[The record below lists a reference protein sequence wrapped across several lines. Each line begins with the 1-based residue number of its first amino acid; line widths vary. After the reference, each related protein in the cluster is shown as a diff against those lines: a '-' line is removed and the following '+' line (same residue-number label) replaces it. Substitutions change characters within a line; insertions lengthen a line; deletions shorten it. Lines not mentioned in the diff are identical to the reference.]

1 VDGWNLGRSWYW
13 SPAQNAVACELV
25 DWERCGARIV
35 FLPGD
40 HDRLNLDLVETLC
53 RRIAIQPELIHR
65 SAASRQMITHRDQ
78 FGGSLNSV
86 NSLSLM
92 SGQAYTLALRINDW
106 YRRERFELD
115 RRSLVA
121 DLKCSLTKSG
131 QLSHFHPFR

>member
-13 SPAQNAVACELV
+13 SPAQNAVASELV

-92 SGQAYTLALRINDW
+92 SGQAY
-106 YRRERFELD
+106 RRERFELD